1 MRQGMFSQRFLA
13 PFGNS
18 FWEFHRGIRGQ
29 IVRNCETD
37 FIYVSFRGERV
48 SMLLKEVSDFRIVYS
63 LKDGRVANLAM
74 GYLRPDENLL
84 GYFYTTF
91 LFYAK

>member
-1 MRQGMFSQRFLA
+1 
-13 PFGNS
+13 
-18 FWEFHRGIRGQ
+18 
-29 IVRNCETD
+29 
-37 FIYVSFRGERV
+37 
-48 SMLLKEVSDFRIVYS
+48 MLLKEVSDFRIVYR

-74 GYLRPDENLL
+74 GYLRADENLL